1 MNKHDNFE
9 VNFSLKGNASIQ
21 IGIYFLLAAYLI
33 KLILDGFLVD
43 DNPLGMFSPE
53 LIEYT
58 ILSIVFLTF
67 LFSALA
73 LYFKG
78 KRAAKKFHY
87 TLWNSKTKKN
97 FWLFILFF
105 IVLFI
110 VLYVLNSLGYINFIT
125 PTFLL
130 LYGLFIFLNKLKK
143 RKDLLIL
150 SAVCI
155 LLGIL
160 CIAIPS
166 YWYSALFI
174 LGVAHIAYGVV
185 VRK

>member
-21 IGIYFLLAAYLI
+21 IGIYFMLAAYLI
-33 KLILDGFLVD
+33 KLILTGFLID
-43 DNPLGMFSPE
+43 DNPLGMLSPQ
-53 LIEYT
+53 LIE
-58 ILSIVFLTF
+58 IFISGIIFLVF

-78 KRAAKKFHY
+78 KRNAKKFHY
-87 TLWNSKTKKN
+87 QLWNLKTKQN

-105 IVLFI
+105 IGVFVLLF
-110 VLYVLNSLGYINFIT
+110 VLNSFGYIDVLT

-130 LYGLFIFLNKLKK
+130 LYGLFLFLNKLKK

-150 SAVCI
+150 SFVCI
-155 LLGIL
+155 LLGIT

-166 YWYSALFI
+166 YWYSSLFM
-174 LGVAHIAYGVV
+174 LGVAHITYGVV
-185 VRK
+185 VRN